1 LNRAGAVITIKAD
14 APTCFDYITDPTNV
28 PGCMAGITR
37 YQPQGTKDRGKGAR
51 FDSVADIGGRKF
63 ETVLA
68 ITDWKDGERMTV
80 SSSSGL
86 KLKASWL
93 FEEFD
98 DGTTDV
104 TLVNE
109 YEPPGVF
116 RLMGGL
122 VRSTVEKATAQSL
135 ERLKRQV
142 EAATKKALAKK
153 RTAKK
158 RTAKV

>member
-1 LNRAGAVITIKAD
+1 MV
-14 APTCFDYITDPTNV
+14 
-28 PGCMAGITR
+28 GIIR

-51 FDSVADIGGRKF
+51 FDSVAGIAGRKF

-80 SSSSGL
+80 SSSTGL

-109 YEPPGVF
+109 YETRGLPADGWAGPIN
-116 RLMGGL
+116 GGEGHGAGA
-122 VRSTVEKATAQSL
+122 REAQATGRGRHQEGAGQ
-135 ERLKRQV
+135 
-142 EAATKKALAKK
+142 EAHG
-153 RTAKK
+153 
-158 RTAKV
+158 